1 MRALVRYPDEPRIYD
16 RRGWLTHAQK
26 EVKEGKRDAA

>member
-1 MRALVRYPDEPRIYD
+1 MRALVRSPSPATRQAH
-16 RRGWLTHAQK
+16 GSLTTKQK

>member
-1 MRALVRYPDEPRIYD
+1 MRALVRTPK
-16 RRGWLTHAQK
+16 THLVAAHTVANFMQK

>member
-1 MRALVRYPDEPRIYD
+1 MRALVRTHSLHIRDAY
-16 RRGWLTHAQK
+16 GLLTPIQK

>member
-1 MRALVRYPDEPRIYD
+1 MRALVRTHDTPRCNED
-16 RRGWLTHAQK
+16 GPLTTMQK